1 MPAKLGT
8 LGLLK
13 INLFWNKGYDDIIS
27 VHDVTY
33 KILSR
38 DSNCI
43 VEVVMYP
50 KFGNFSMRKVA
61 VSLWGKFGPKF
72 GGNFSMKSIL

>member
-1 MPAKLGT
+1 MPAKLAT
-8 LGLLK
+8 LK
-13 INLFWNKGYDDIIS
+13 INLFWNKGYDDMIS